1 MNTTKPSSRR
11 INLNIF
17 EAMCVS
23 CNKFAILIS
32 TDPPLVSLRLGSTL
46 IVDDIKEGDDLYM
59 ECQIQANPKFS
70 KMYWMH
76 DVSLW

>member
-1 MNTTKPSSRR
+1 MRMSH
-11 INLNIF
+11 
-17 EAMCVS
+17 
-23 CNKFAILIS
+23 NKFAIFIFSLS
-32 TDPPLVSLRLGSTL
+32 LPPDPPMVSLRLGSTL

-76 DVSLW
+76 DVSMI